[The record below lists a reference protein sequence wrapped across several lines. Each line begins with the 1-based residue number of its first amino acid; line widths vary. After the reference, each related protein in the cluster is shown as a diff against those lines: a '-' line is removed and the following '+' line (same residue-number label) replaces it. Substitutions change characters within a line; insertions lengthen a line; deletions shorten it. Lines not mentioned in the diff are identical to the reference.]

1 MSAPFGPNYP
11 PLVAFLAQL
20 GSERA
25 LAQVQIRRIGEG
37 FELRHIADSEAPAE
51 SLRQLPLAEAP
62 GWAQT
67 NSTGQFRPLK
77 SAPDLRQGWRLTVAN
92 GEELAAALNHFYP
105 GALADW
111 FSARGA
117 DPPVTNYRDYTGRQS
132 GMYRVT
138 AMLTDSQA
146 AKVLGEVCDRS
157 RCLKRRLWT
166 VAGVPPDSPES
177 KSLIPCLEPC
187 AILLE
192 SARVAFRASQQ
203 EKGGESK
210 EKM

>member
-77 SAPDLRQGWRLTVAN
+77 SAPDLRQGWRLTVAM
-92 GEELAAALNHFYP
+92 AAKGPSASLRLVLLRANVST
-105 GALADW
+105 GALSLSTVTFVKA
-111 FSARGA
+111 
-117 DPPVTNYRDYTGRQS
+117 PV
-132 GMYRVT
+132 
-138 AMLTDSQA
+138 
-146 AKVLGEVCDRS
+146 
-157 RCLKRRLWT
+157 
-166 VAGVPPDSPES
+166 
-177 KSLIPCLEPC
+177 
-187 AILLE
+187 
-192 SARVAFRASQQ
+192 
-203 EKGGESK
+203 
-210 EKM
+210 